1 MESYQSSVDSRKDL
15 EQRVSNGV
23 KLDTAYEATLS
34 KLTAAHESN
43 NKKSRDNYQR
53 PVMKKR
59 WCADEDSKLAKLVR
73 ECNSTKT
80 KWTELS
86 QHMENRTAKQ
96 CRNRYNNCLKPD
108 RKDGQWTEGED
119 MATNGASS
127 KISRLPAPLTF

>member
-1 MESYQSSVDSRKDL
+1 MDDRKEL
-15 EQRVSNGV
+15 EKRVSNGD
-23 KLDTAYEATLS
+23 KLDTADEATLS

-80 KWTELS
+80 KWKELS
-86 QHMENRTAKQ
+86 CQMVDRTPKL
-96 CRNRYNNCLKPD
+96 CRDHYNNSLKPD
-108 RKDGQWTEGED
+108 
-119 MATNGASS
+119 
-127 KISRLPAPLTF
+127 